1 METISTHRLRPH
13 QPSERD
19 LRLLDILA
27 RQAADLIERK
37 QAAEALREADRRKD
51 EFIAVLAHEL
61 RNPLAPIR
69 NAIQILHM
77 AESRA
82 PDLQWASGIIDR
94 QMGHL
99 TRLVDDLL
107 DVSRISRDRLE
118 LRTERVELAKVV
130 QAAIETSRPG
140 IVERGHQL
148 TVTHLPE
155 SVTVDADPTRLA
167 QVFGNLLNNAAKF
180 SEPNGRIAMSVERE
194 NGDVLVR
201 VRDHGIGIAPAML
214 PKIFDLFSQ
223 LQPSLERDRGGL
235 GIGLALVKRLVEM
248 HGGTVTASS
257 EGIGK
262 GSEFVVRLPVVS
274 TTQESPRPREEP
286 LTEAR
291 APLRVLVVDDYQDGA
306 SSMCKLLES
315 PRPRDAH
322 GRRWSRRVGGGA

>member
-1 METISTHRLRPH
+1 MQSTPLVSREGRLVGVISTHWLRPH

-69 NAIQILHM
+69 NAIQILQM
-77 AESRA
+77 TEPRA
-82 PDLQWASGIIDR
+82 PELQWASGVIDR

-107 DVSRISRDRLE
+107 DVSRITRDRLE
-118 LRTERVELAKVV
+118 LRKERVELAKVV

-140 IVERGHQL
+140 IVERGHEL
-148 TVTHLPE
+148 TVTHLRE
-155 SVTVDADPTRLA
+155 SVIVDADPTRLA

-180 SEPNGRIAMSVERE
+180 SEPRGRIALSVERE

-201 VRDHGIGIAPAML
+201 VRDHGIGIAAAML

-248 HGGTVTASS
+248 HGGSVAASS

-262 GSEFVVRLPVVS
+262 GSEFVVRLPVVA
-274 TTQESPRPREEP
+274 TVHGIARPAPR
-286 LTEAR
+286 
-291 APLRVLVVDDYQDGA
+291 
-306 SSMCKLLES
+306 
-315 PRPRDAH
+315 
-322 GRRWSRRVGGGA
+322 SR